1 MFNWP
6 KLLLLFILISSR
18 IAYSDELCNSYDFRL
33 INSNSK
39 VKSIDIDINK
49 YRKWVKNY
57 FKAITDQGYIDDKF
71 KKRFKSNLSITFED
85 GLICNFPAKIRISGD
100 KKDHVNSVPPITS
113 LDVALSK
120 GNVKG
125 SVSFKL
131 FIPATRSSDP
141 QLISDLTAIGE
152 SEILTTLLLRELDF
166 LAPLTYPVEVD
177 FNGVKTKLLFQ
188 EKITKEFLE
197 KNNLREAPIIE
208 GNERFLFSNKEN
220 IQSHLISLAR
230 VNNSKW
236 VRKGQISE
244 DISRYALSKMN
255 ISYIDFM
262 NRFRFKKITNA
273 VDLDTSLINQNPL
286 YEDRIKAFESILIAM
301 GGVHG
306 LRPHNRK
313 FYFDP
318 LQNSYIP
325 IYYDSNSKITNL
337 PQSLKKI
344 QYFAGVNLIN
354 NDEIVGAKK
363 ALNLISKLDLNLL
376 HIKAIELGL
385 NYSLNEIQI
394 MIENL
399 KNNLKRILILP
410 KNKEIQSDPSNFYS
424 KVGINNKFLKS
435 KYLVFYD
442 HMFKK
447 YEVCDFMLQACK
459 TEILNSKQ
467 ISKLLGGRLKLYGQD
482 LIFIGNKKDYLNLSR
497 NFKNSAS
504 ARKIKLTNDV
514 ELISFSENADINIQ
528 LSAKE
533 ITIKPG
539 NSNDR
544 FVFYG
549 GILDG
554 WKIKYINNVK
564 EYSSEKQ
571 RFDQNLITGCLNF
584 YDIELINSYFF
595 SENAKCEDGVN
606 FVRVKGYNLDIEISN
621 SKNDALDADF
631 SSINFSD
638 ISVDNSGNDCLDFSS
653 GKYNIKQAQL
663 SNCNDKAVS
672 VGEKSLSKIN
682 KLNIS
687 SSNIAIASKDSS
699 LVEINEIK
707 TKIINKCLSAYKK
720 KQEFWGGKIIVNKSN
735 CSTGSNFA
743 DKFSEIV
750 THEF

>member
-1 MFNWP
+1 
-6 KLLLLFILISSR
+6 
-18 IAYSDELCNSYDFRL
+18 
-33 INSNSK
+33 
-39 VKSIDIDINK
+39 
-49 YRKWVKNY
+49 
-57 FKAITDQGYIDDKF
+57 
-71 KKRFKSNLSITFED
+71 
-85 GLICNFPAKIRISGD
+85 
-100 KKDHVNSVPPITS
+100 
-113 LDVALSK
+113 
-120 GNVKG
+120 
-125 SVSFKL
+125 
-131 FIPATRSSDP
+131 
-141 QLISDLTAIGE
+141 
-152 SEILTTLLLRELDF
+152 
-166 LAPLTYPVEVD
+166 
-177 FNGVKTKLLFQ
+177 
-188 EKITKEFLE
+188 
-197 KNNLREAPIIE
+197 
-208 GNERFLFSNKEN
+208 
-220 IQSHLISLAR
+220 
-230 VNNSKW
+230 
-236 VRKGQISE
+236 
-244 DISRYALSKMN
+244 
-255 ISYIDFM
+255 
-262 NRFRFKKITNA
+262 
-273 VDLDTSLINQNPL
+273 
-286 YEDRIKAFESILIAM
+286 
-301 GGVHG
+301 
-306 LRPHNRK
+306 
-313 FYFDP
+313 
-318 LQNSYIP
+318 
-325 IYYDSNSKITNL
+325 L
-337 PQSLKKI
+337 PQSLEKI

-376 HIKAIELGL
+376 HSKAIELGL
-385 NYSLNEIQI
+385 NYSFNEIQI

-435 KYLVFYD
+435 KYLVFHD

-638 ISVDNSGNDCLDFSS
+638 ISVDNSGNDCLDFST